1 MAILRKIGMQFKKPT
16 GFPGKIVSILMS
28 KGNRPAYERMI
39 KDLTINSNDKIL
51 EIGFGPGIGI
61 HLISKRFETTDIYG
75 IDFSEL
81 IYRRATM
88 KSLLKTTEFIC
99 YLVILLKLKSVP
111 AVLIKYFV

>member
-1 MAILRKIGMQFKKPT
+1 MVIHRKIGMQFRKPT

-61 HLISKRFETTDIYG
+61 QLISKRF
-75 IDFSEL
+75 
-81 IYRRATM
+81 
-88 KSLLKTTEFIC
+88 
-99 YLVILLKLKSVP
+99 
-111 AVLIKYFV
+111 